1 MAWMKQLQRS
11 GYDLRWRVELCSAS
25 DFWGAHACGV
35 LSPEVPLALES
46 GSRLSTAMPKKIA
59 LLFAGQ
65 GAQYVG
71 MGHDLAEQFPVTA
84 DVFREADE
92 ILGRNLCE
100 IAWNGPIEEL
110 TKTSNCQPALYVHA
124 LAALAALREAF
135 GEFEVSGAAGL
146 SLGEITAHAAAG
158 TFDFATGLRLVQKRG
173 EFMDDA
179 CATTQGG
186 MAAMIGGLENDVRR
200 LAADED
206 VDIANINA
214 PNQIVISG
222 ELANVE
228 TAVGVAKE
236 YGIGRATMLNV
247 AGAYHSRLMES
258 AYLKLEKVL
267 ADVPMQSPRFPV
279 ISNVTGEEVKTPQK
293 IRETL
298 RDQVVDTV
306 RWTDCMQRLID
317 LGCDFFI
324 ELGPGNV
331 LAGLLKR
338 TNRAIA
344 VISVGDAESVRK
356 CAQVL

>member
-1 MAWMKQLQRS
+1 
-11 GYDLRWRVELCSAS
+11 
-25 DFWGAHACGV
+25 
-35 LSPEVPLALES
+35 
-46 GSRLSTAMPKKIA
+46 MPKKIA

-65 GAQYVG
+65 GAQCVG
-71 MGHDLAEQFPVTA
+71 MGRDLAERYPVAA
-84 DVFREADE
+84 DLFRQADE
-92 ILGRNLCE
+92 LLGRNLCD
-100 IAWNGPIEEL
+100 IAWKGPMEEL

-124 LAALAALREAF
+124 LAALAALREVF
-135 GEFEVSGAAGL
+135 GHFEVGGAAGL
-146 SLGEITAHAAAG
+146 SLGEITAHASAG
-158 TFDFATGLRLVQKRG
+158 AFDFATALKLVQKRG
-173 EFMDDA
+173 EFMDAA

-228 TAVGVAKE
+228 TAVAVAKG
-236 YGIGRATMLNV
+236 YGIGRAMMLNV

-258 AYLKLEKVL
+258 AYVKLEEVL
-267 ADVPMQSPRFPV
+267 AGIPIQSPRFPV
-279 ISNVTGEEVKTPQK
+279 ISNVTGEEVKTPEQ
-293 IRETL
+293 IQQTL
-298 RDQVVDTV
+298 RDQVTGTV

-317 LGCDFFI
+317 LGCDLFI

-338 TNRAIA
+338 TNRSMY
-344 VISVGDAESVRK
+344 VISIGDAESVHK
-356 CAQVL
+356 CGAL

>member
-1 MAWMKQLQRS
+1 
-11 GYDLRWRVELCSAS
+11 
-25 DFWGAHACGV
+25 
-35 LSPEVPLALES
+35 
-46 GSRLSTAMPKKIA
+46 
-59 LLFAGQ
+59 
-65 GAQYVG
+65 
-71 MGHDLAEQFPVTA
+71 MGRDLAERYSVA
-84 DVFREADE
+84 GKLFRKADE
-92 ILGRNLCE
+92 ILGRNLCDL
-100 IAWNGPIEEL
+100 AWSGPMEEL
-110 TKTSNCQPALYVHA
+110 TKTSNCQPALYIHA
-124 LAALAALREAF
+124 LAALAVVREVL
-135 GEFEVSGAAGL
+135 GDFEVGGAAGL

-158 TFDFATGLRLVQKRG
+158 TFDFATGLKLVQKRG
-173 EFMDDA
+173 EFMDEA

-214 PNQIVISG
+214 PTQIVISG
-222 ELANVE
+222 ELTNVE

-258 AYLKLEKVL
+258 AYVKLGKVL
-267 ADVPMQSPRFPV
+267 ADLPMQSPRFPV
-279 ISNVTGEEVKTPQK
+279 ISNVTGEEVKTPEE

-298 RDQVVDTV
+298 CDQVTGTV

-344 VISVGDAESVRK
+344 VISVGDAESVGK
-356 CAQVL
+356 CGALIS

>member
-1 MAWMKQLQRS
+1 MA
-11 GYDLRWRVELCSAS
+11 
-25 DFWGAHACGV
+25 
-35 LSPEVPLALES
+35 
-46 GSRLSTAMPKKIA
+46 KKIA

-65 GAQYVG
+65 GAQCVG
-71 MGHDLAEQFPVTA
+71 MGRDLAERYPVAA
-84 DVFREADE
+84 DLFRQADE
-92 ILGRNLCE
+92 ILGRRLCDV
-100 IAWNGPIEEL
+100 AWNGPIEEL

-124 LAALAALREAF
+124 LAALAALRGVF
-135 GEFEVSGAAGL
+135 GEVDVGGAAGL

-158 TFDFATGLRLVQKRG
+158 TFDFATGLKLVQKRG
-173 EFMDDA
+173 EFMDEA
-179 CATTQGG
+179 CVTTQGG

-222 ELANVE
+222 QLANVE

-258 AYLKLEKVL
+258 AYVKLETIL
-267 ADVPMQSPRFPV
+267 ADLPMHSPHFSV
-279 ISNVTGEEVKTPQK
+279 ISNVTGEEVKTAEE
-293 IRETL
+293 IRKTL
-298 RDQVVDTV
+298 RDQVTGTV
-306 RWTDCMQRLID
+306 RWTDCMQRLIN

-338 TNRAIA
+338 TNREIA
-344 VISVGDAESVRK
+344 VISIGDAESVGK
-356 CAQVL
+356 CGAVL

>member
-1 MAWMKQLQRS
+1 
-11 GYDLRWRVELCSAS
+11 
-25 DFWGAHACGV
+25 
-35 LSPEVPLALES
+35 
-46 GSRLSTAMPKKIA
+46 MPKKIA

-65 GAQYVG
+65 GAQCVG
-71 MGHDLAEQFPVTA
+71 MGRDLAERYPVGA
-84 DVFREADE
+84 DLFREADE

-100 IAWNGPIEEL
+100 IAWNGPMEEL

-124 LAALAALREAF
+124 LAALAALREVF
-135 GEFEVSGAAGL
+135 GEFDVGGSAGL

-158 TFDFATGLRLVQKRG
+158 TFDFATGLKLVQKRG
-173 EFMDDA
+173 EFMDEA

-214 PNQIVISG
+214 TNQIVISG
-222 ELANVE
+222 ELTNVE

-236 YGIGRATMLNV
+236 HGISRAMMLNV

-258 AYLKLEKVL
+258 TYVKLEKVL
-267 ADVPMQSPRFPV
+267 ADVPIHSPRFPV
-279 ISNVTGEEVKTPQK
+279 ISNVTGEEVKTPEE

-298 RDQVVDTV
+298 RDQVTGTV
-306 RWTDCMQRLID
+306 RWTDCMQRLMH
-317 LGCDFFI
+317 LGCDLFI

-331 LAGLLKR
+331 LAGLMKR
-338 TNRAIA
+338 MNREIA
-344 VISVGDAESVRK
+344 VVSVSDAEALDK
-356 CAQVL
+356 CRGLLS

>member
-1 MAWMKQLQRS
+1 
-11 GYDLRWRVELCSAS
+11 
-25 DFWGAHACGV
+25 
-35 LSPEVPLALES
+35 
-46 GSRLSTAMPKKIA
+46 MPKKIA

-65 GAQYVG
+65 GAQCVG
-71 MGHDLAEQFPVTA
+71 MGRNLAEQFSAAA
-84 DVFREADE
+84 DLFREADE
-92 ILGRNLCE
+92 ILGRNLCD
-100 IAWNGPIEEL
+100 IAWHGPMEEL
-110 TKTSNCQPALYVHA
+110 TRTSNCQPALYIHA
-124 LAALAALREAF
+124 LAALAALREVF
-135 GEFEVSGAAGL
+135 GEFEVDGAAGL

-158 TFDFATGLRLVQKRG
+158 TFDFATGLKLVEKRG
-173 EFMDDA
+173 EFMDEA
-179 CATTQGG
+179 CETTQGG

-236 YGIGRATMLNV
+236 YGIGRAMMLNV

-258 AYLKLEKVL
+258 AYVKLEKVL
-267 ADVPMQSPRFPV
+267 ADVPMQAPHFPV
-279 ISNVTGEEVKTPQK
+279 ISNVTGEEVQTPEE

-298 RDQVVDTV
+298 RDQVTGTV
-306 RWTDCMQRLID
+306 RWTDCIQRLIR

-338 TNRAIA
+338 TNRDIN
-344 VISVGDAESVRK
+344 VMSVGDAESVRK
-356 CAQVL
+356 CGEAL

>member
-1 MAWMKQLQRS
+1 
-11 GYDLRWRVELCSAS
+11 
-25 DFWGAHACGV
+25 
-35 LSPEVPLALES
+35 
-46 GSRLSTAMPKKIA
+46 MPKKIA

-65 GAQYVG
+65 GAQCVG
-71 MGHDLAEQFPVTA
+71 MGRDLAEQYAVAA
-84 DVFREADE
+84 DLFRQANE
-92 ILGRNLCE
+92 ILGLTLSE
-100 IAWNGPIEEL
+100 IVWNGPIEEL
-110 TKTSNCQPALYVHA
+110 TRTSNCQPALYVHS
-124 LAALAALREAF
+124 LAALAALREVF
-135 GEFEVSGAAGL
+135 GEFEVGGAAGL
-146 SLGEITAHAAAG
+146 SLGELTAHAAAG
-158 TFDFATGLRLVQKRG
+158 TFDFSTGLKLVQKRG
-173 EFMDDA
+173 EFMDEA
-179 CATTQGG
+179 CALTQGG

-214 PNQIVISG
+214 PTQIVISG

-258 AYLKLEKVL
+258 AYVKLEKVL

-279 ISNVTGEEVKTPQK
+279 ISNVTGEEVQTPEE

-298 RDQVVDTV
+298 RDQVTGTV

-317 LGCDFFI
+317 LGCDLFV

-338 TNRAIA
+338 INRSIA
-344 VISVGDAESVRK
+344 VISVGDAEAVQNCGALAS
-356 CAQVL
+356 

>member
-1 MAWMKQLQRS
+1 
-11 GYDLRWRVELCSAS
+11 
-25 DFWGAHACGV
+25 
-35 LSPEVPLALES
+35 
-46 GSRLSTAMPKKIA
+46 MPKKIA

-65 GAQYVG
+65 GAQCVG
-71 MGHDLAEQFPVTA
+71 MGRNLAEQFSAAA
-84 DVFREADE
+84 DLFRQADE
-92 ILGRNLCE
+92 ILGRNLCDV
-100 IAWNGPIEEL
+100 AWHGPIEEL
-110 TKTSNCQPALYVHA
+110 TKTSNCQPALYIHA
-124 LAALAALREAF
+124 LAALAALREVF
-135 GEFEVSGAAGL
+135 GEFEVDGAAGL

-158 TFDFATGLRLVQKRG
+158 TFDFATGLKLVEKRG
-173 EFMDDA
+173 EFMDEA
-179 CATTQGG
+179 CETTQGG

-236 YGIGRATMLNV
+236 YGIGRAMMLNV

-258 AYLKLEKVL
+258 AYVKLEKVL
-267 ADVPMQSPRFPV
+267 ADVPMQAPHFPV
-279 ISNVTGEEVKTPQK
+279 ISNVTGEEVQTPEE

-298 RDQVVDTV
+298 RDQVTGTV
-306 RWTDCMQRLID
+306 RWTDCIQRLIR

-338 TNRAIA
+338 TNRDIN
-344 VISVGDAESVRK
+344 VMSVGDAESVRK
-356 CAQVL
+356 CGEAL

>member
-1 MAWMKQLQRS
+1 
-11 GYDLRWRVELCSAS
+11 
-25 DFWGAHACGV
+25 
-35 LSPEVPLALES
+35 
-46 GSRLSTAMPKKIA
+46 MPKKIA

-65 GAQYVG
+65 GAQCVG
-71 MGHDLAEQFPVTA
+71 MGHDLARQFPVAA
-84 DVFREADE
+84 DLFRQADE
-92 ILGRNLCE
+92 ILGRKLND
-100 IAWNGPIEEL
+100 IAWNGPMEEL

-124 LAALAALREAF
+124 LAALAALREIV
-135 GEFEVSGAAGL
+135 GEFEVGGAAGL

-158 TFDFATGLRLVQKRG
+158 TFDFATGLKLVQKRG
-173 EFMDDA
+173 EFMDEA

-206 VDIANINA
+206 VDLANINA

-236 YGIGRATMLNV
+236 YGIGRAMMLNV

-258 AYLKLEKVL
+258 AYVKFEKAL
-267 ADVPMQSPRFPV
+267 ADMAMQAPRFPV
-279 ISNVTGEEVKTPQK
+279 ISNVTGEEVKTPEEIQ
-293 IRETL
+293 ETL
-298 RDQVVDTV
+298 RDQVTGTV
-306 RWTDCMQRLID
+306 RWADCMQRLIH

-338 TNRAIA
+338 TNRSIN
-344 VISVGDAESVRK
+344 VMSVGDAESVRK
-356 CAQVL
+356 CGEAL